1 MTNMKN
7 NSESKRNGAGL
18 LCSLIFV
25 MSALFISACTKEQ
38 VQTYQKAPNM
48 ADEAAAVRALQNI
61 FRAETQ
67 YMNIHEGNYG
77 TFDDLVK
84 DNSLDP
90 RFAGNAPT
98 LVGYVFTIKVMP
110 DTNGEGSSYIVN
122 ADPKDASAPGARHLY
137 IDSTSNVVRAN
148 TQQKASKSDSPL
160 Q

>member
-1 MTNMKN
+1 MMNMKN
-7 NSESKRNGAGL
+7 RSESKKKSA
-18 LCSLIFV
+18 LCSLTFIL
-25 MSALFISACTKEQ
+25 MALVISACTKQQTE
-38 VQTYQKAPNM
+38 TYQKAPNM

-84 DNSLDP
+84 DSLLDP

-98 LVGYVFTIKVMP
+98 LLGYVFTIKVKP
-110 DTNGEGSSYIVN
+110 DSGEGSSYSVN
-122 ADPKDASAPGARHLY
+122 ADLKDATAIGGRYLY

-148 TQQKASKSDSPL
+148 AKQRASVSDPPL

>member
-1 MTNMKN
+1 MMNMKN
-7 NSESKRNGAGL
+7 KAESKKKRALL
-18 LCSLIFV
+18 LCSLTFMLI
-25 MSALFISACTKEQ
+25 ALLISACTKQQAE
-38 VQTYQKAPNM
+38 TYQKAPNM

-84 DNSLDP
+84 DSLLDA

-98 LVGYVFTIKVMP
+98 LLGYVFTIKVKP
-110 DTNGEGSSYIVN
+110 DSGEGSSYSVN
-122 ADPKDASAPGARHLY
+122 ADLKDATALGGRYLY

-148 TQQKASKSDSPL
+148 AKQKASVSDPPL

>member
-1 MTNMKN
+1 MTDMKN
-7 NSESKRNGAGL
+7 NSGPKRTGAAVLRSLTFMMIAL
-18 LCSLIFV
+18 L
-25 MSALFISACTKEQ
+25 ISACSKQQ
-38 VQTYQKAPNM
+38 VETYQKAPNK

-84 DNSLDP
+84 DNMLDQ

-98 LVGYVFTIKVMP
+98 LLGYVFTIKVKP
-110 DTNGEGSSYIVN
+110 DSGEGSSYSAN
-122 ADPKDASAPGARHLY
+122 ADLKDASAPGARFLY

-148 TQQKASKSDSPL
+148 PKQRASASDPPL